1 MNKSAM
7 IIVFVFCIIMRSYS
21 SSSIV
26 VDNFNAEIANSFPSS
41 WKAASKKGRTL
52 YKILEENSN
61 RYLNINVTDDSINI
75 AKEIEWDLKQQPLLQ
90 WRWRIH
96 KEPLGADP
104 RNESTFDCAA
114 AVYVLIKNGFSPLP
128 KYIKYI
134 WCDNL
139 EPGTRFF
146 LKKNKAIVVMRGK
159 NDDLGE
165 WYEEKRDVYEDY
177 KYFYGDKK
185 PKIKGIS
192 ILSDSNNTHSESE
205 ADYDDIIILSLK

>member
-1 MNKSAM
+1 MNKLSM
-7 IIVFVFCIIMRSYS
+7 VIVIVFCVIIRSYS
-21 SSSIV
+21 SSSII
-26 VDNFNAEIANSFPSS
+26 VDDFNVEIVNSFPSS
-41 WKAASKKGRTL
+41 WKAASKKGSTL
-52 YKILEENSN
+52 YKILEENAN

-75 AKEIEWDLKQQPLLQ
+75 AKEIEWDLKQHPLLQ

-104 RNESTFDCAA
+104 RNESTHDCAA
-114 AVYVLIKNGFSPLP
+114 AVYVLIKNGLSPLP

-134 WCDNL
+134 WCNSL
-139 EPGTRFF
+139 ESGTRFF
-146 LKKNKAIVVMRGK
+146 FKKNRAIVVMRGK
-159 NDDLGE
+159 DDNLSE
-165 WYEEKRDVYEDY
+165 WYKETRNVLEDY

-205 ADYDDIIILSLK
+205 ADYDDIIISSLK